1 MADITVIV
9 ENVASGADADSSIF
23 FSKMWVGFHD
33 GDFDLFNSNPSEAAT
48 PGLERLAEDAII
60 EPTGEFT
67 TTLSTEFDSSGAGT
81 VQGIVQGPVVE
92 GSDFRDFFQGD
103 IGVAQFTVDENADSS
118 SYFSYA
124 SMILP
129 SNDAFTGNGNPTRF
143 EIFDENGNFLGLDFV
158 ANGTDIWDAG
168 TEVNDEEPANT
179 AALGQEAPDTGVDE
193 NGTVLLHPGF
203 IGSVREGS
211 DAEGNILQARP
222 DADFTTE
229 DDGEGNEIARISVLQ
244 NRVGTSD
251 DNRLNGFDTEDFLS
265 GLGGDDTLNG
275 LGGRDWLVGGRGN
288 DLLRGGEGDDILAG
302 RIGNDRM
309 LGGDGDDILSGG
321 QGRDRINGGAGD
333 DTLTGGA
340 SIDRFIFNT
349 NSTFSANDV
358 GVDTITDFN
367 QGQDLILLDKTTFA
381 ALESDAG
388 EGFSVDGEF
397 AVVDSDEAAATSE
410 ALIVHSTATGSLF
423 YNPNGVADGFG
434 NGAEFANVGTDV
446 TLTADDFV
454 LRA

>member
-1 MADITVIV
+1 MADITVLV
-9 ENVASGADADSSIF
+9 ENVASGESAESSIF
-23 FSKMWVGFHD
+23 LSQMWVGFHD
-33 GDFDLFNSNPSEAAT
+33 GNFDLFNSDPSEAAT

-67 TTLSTEFDSSGAGT
+67 TTLSTEFDDSGAGT

-92 GSDFRDFFQGD
+92 GSNFRDFFQGD
-103 IGVAQFTVDENADSS
+103 IGVEGFTVDESQDR
-118 SYFSYA
+118 YFSYA

-143 EIFDENGNFLGLDFV
+143 EIFDDNGNFLGLDFV

-168 TEVNDEEPANT
+168 TELNDEDPDNT

-193 NGTVLLHPGF
+193 DGTVMLHPGF
-203 IGSVREGS
+203 IGSVREES
-211 DAEGNILQARP
+211 DEEGNILQARP

-244 NRVGTSD
+244 NTVGSSD
-251 DNRLNGFDTEDFLS
+251 SELIDGFETEDFLS
-265 GLGGDDTLNG
+265 GLGGNDTLNG
-275 LGGRDWLVGGRGN
+275 RGGRDWLVGGNGS
-288 DLLRGGEGDDILAG
+288 DLLRGGDDDDILAG
-302 RIGNDRM
+302 RTGNDIL

-333 DTLTGGA
+333 DTLIGGA
-340 SIDRFIFNT
+340 SKDRFIFNT
-349 NSTFSANDV
+349 NDTFSTDDV

-367 QGQDLILLDKTTFA
+367 QEQEDLILLDKTTFA
-381 ALESDAG
+381 ALQSDA
-388 EGFSVDGEF
+388 EAGFSVDGEF
-397 AVVDSDEAAATSE
+397 AVVESDEAAATSE
-410 ALIVHSTATGSLF
+410 ALIVQNTVTGSVF
-423 YNPNGVADGFG
+423 YNPNGTAEGFG

>member
-1 MADITVIV
+1 MADITVLV
-9 ENVASGADADSSIF
+9 QNVASGANPDSSVF
-23 FSKMWVGFHD
+23 FSDMWVGFHD
-33 GDFDLFNSNPSEAAT
+33 GNFDLFNSNPSEAAT
-48 PGLERLAEDAII
+48 AGLERLAEDAII

-67 TTLSTEFDSSGAGT
+67 TTLSTEFDDSGAGT
-81 VQGIVQGPVVE
+81 VQGRVLGPVVE
-92 GSDFRDFFQGD
+92 NSNFRNFFQGD

-143 EIFDENGNFLGLDFV
+143 EIFDDNGNFLGLDFT

-168 TEVNDEEPANT
+168 TEENDELPANT
-179 AALGQEAPDTGVDE
+179 AGLQQAAPDTGVDE

-211 DAEGNILQARP
+211 TEPGNILQARS

-229 DDGEGNEIARISVLQ
+229 DEGAGNDIARISVLQ
-244 NRVGTSD
+244 NTVGTSD
-251 DNRLNGFDTEDFLS
+251 DNRLNGLGTGDFLS

-288 DLLRGGEGDDILAG
+288 DLLRGGDDDDILAG
-302 RIGNDRM
+302 RIGNDIL
-309 LGGDGDDILSGG
+309 LGGDGDDILNGG
-321 QGRDRINGGAGD
+321 QGRDRLNGGVGN
-333 DTLTGGA
+333 DTLIGGA

-349 NSTFSANDV
+349 NSPFPTVDM

-367 QGQDLILLDKTTFA
+367 EGQDLILLDKTTFA
-381 ALESDAG
+381 AITSDAG
-388 EGFSVDGEF
+388 AGFSDSSEF
-397 AVVDSDEAAATSE
+397 AVVASDAAADTSS
-410 ALIVHSTATGSLF
+410 ALIVQSTATGSIY
-423 YNPNGVADGFG
+423 YNQNGTAEGFG

-446 TLTADDFV
+446 TLSASDFV